1 MTVARFVA
9 LLQGI
14 NVGRN
19 RRIPMADLRN
29 TLSDLGY
36 GDVAT
41 HLQSGN
47 AVFTTSDSAADIAE
61 NLTKRIAEEYGFDVP
76 CVIRDSG
83 QIDAIIERD
92 LLAGKATDPSRYLVV
107 FLSGEPDHE
116 AFAAIDAAKYH
127 PDEFALG
134 EQEIYQWCP
143 EGVRNSKLTH
153 TFWGRRLG
161 VQATARNWNTVVKL
175 AQMLRG

>member
-1 MTVARFVA
+1 MSRYVA

-19 RRIPMADLRN
+19 RRIPMADLRT

-47 AVFTTSDSAADIAE
+47 AVFTASDSAADVAE
-61 NLTKRIAEEYGFDVP
+61 TLTKRIADEYGFDVP
-76 CVIRDSG
+76 CVIRDSD
-83 QIDAIIERD
+83 QIDAVIERD
-92 LLAGKATDPSRYLVV
+92 LLGGKATDPSRYLVV
-107 FLSGEPDHE
+107 FLSGDPDRD
-116 AFAAIDAAKYH
+116 AFAQIDPAKYH

-134 EQEIYQWCP
+134 EREIYQWCP
-143 EGVRNSKLTH
+143 DGVRNSKLTH
-153 TFWGRRLG
+153 TFWGKRLG

-175 AQMLRG
+175 SEMLRG